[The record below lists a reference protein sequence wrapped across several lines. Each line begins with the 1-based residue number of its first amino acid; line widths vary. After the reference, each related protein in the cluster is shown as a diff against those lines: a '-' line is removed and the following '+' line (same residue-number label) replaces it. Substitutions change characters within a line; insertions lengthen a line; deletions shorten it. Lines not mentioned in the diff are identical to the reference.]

1 MSEKHKKVCRD
12 VNFLEHFFIFVF
24 AVSGFAL
31 ISTFSTFVSVPV
43 CITSS
48 ATGLKICAITP

>member
-1 MSEKHKKVCRD
+1 MSEKHKKVCRA

-48 ATGLKICAITP
+48 ATGLKICG